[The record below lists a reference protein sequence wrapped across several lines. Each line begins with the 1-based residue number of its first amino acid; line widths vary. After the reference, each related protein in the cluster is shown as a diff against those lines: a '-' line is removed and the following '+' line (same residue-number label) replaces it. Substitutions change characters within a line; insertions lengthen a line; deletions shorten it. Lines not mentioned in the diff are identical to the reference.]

1 MKSAARQAVSR
12 NGSKLSG
19 VRAHV
24 SIARKQ
30 ASLICP
36 PRRDR
41 STACQPIELNPGEG
55 MPFYRFEDLESNY
68 LTPHLSTGK
77 APVIEGKYMYFCLL
91 HKDAGTGS
99 ELHYHP
105 NELLIFPLRG
115 KINAIVGKDRR
126 VVSPGTFVHA
136 PAYARHSMRATEDGP
151 CQYLYIKDKTWTVVG
166 LAEDEA
172 VPDKA
177 MTVEEVNR
185 KYRVGDRD
193 RHQKA
198 EGQSQAIIEGL
209 HVCYYPILEN
219 LDAPRSSA
227 RHVNWIEGERLA
239 FAFFEVPTG
248 HAEPE
253 TKASREMFAY
263 VLSGNIEAQANGERK
278 AMGAGDIVH
287 IPRAASYRLQVAS
300 PYARY
305 VMVCSTPYLEQ
316 RIDTMTPEEAEQA
329 HVNMKPN

>member
-1 MKSAARQAVSR
+1 
-12 NGSKLSG
+12 
-19 VRAHV
+19 
-24 SIARKQ
+24 
-30 ASLICP
+30 
-36 PRRDR
+36 
-41 STACQPIELNPGEG
+41 

-105 NELLIFPLRG
+105 NELLIFPVRG

-136 PAYARHSMRATEDGP
+136 PAYARHSMRATEDAH

-172 VPDKA
+172 VPEEA

-185 KYRVGDRD
+185 KYNVGDRD

-198 EGQSQAIIEGL
+198 EGKSQAIIEGVN
-209 HVCYYPILEN
+209 VCYYPIVDT
-219 LDAPRSSA
+219 LDAPRYSA
-227 RHVNWIEGERLA
+227 RRVNWIEGERLA
-239 FAFFEVPTG
+239 FGFFEIPQG
-248 HAEPE
+248 YDEPR
-253 TKASREMFAY
+253 TTASREMFVY
-263 VLSGNIEAQANGERK
+263 VLSGKIEAQADSERK
-278 AMGAGDIVH
+278 TAGAGDIIH
-287 IPRAASYRLQVAS
+287 IPRHMPYRLQVVS
-300 PYARY
+300 PFARY
-305 VMVCSTPYLEQ
+305 VLVCSTPYLEQ
-316 RIDTMTPEEAEQA
+316 RIDNMSPDEAEQA
-329 HVNMKPN
+329 RVNMKPN

>member
-1 MKSAARQAVSR
+1 
-12 NGSKLSG
+12 
-19 VRAHV
+19 
-24 SIARKQ
+24 
-30 ASLICP
+30 
-36 PRRDR
+36 
-41 STACQPIELNPGEG
+41 

-105 NELLIFPLRG
+105 NELLIFPVRG

-136 PAYARHSMRATEDGP
+136 PAYARHSMRATEDAH

-172 VPDKA
+172 VPEKA

-185 KYRVGDRD
+185 KYNVGDRD

-198 EGQSQAIIEGL
+198 EGKSQAIIEGVN
-209 HVCYYPILEN
+209 VCYYPIVDT
-219 LDAPRSSA
+219 LDAPRYSA
-227 RHVNWIEGERLA
+227 RRVNWIEGERLA
-239 FAFFEVPTG
+239 FGFFEIPQG
-248 HAEPE
+248 YDEPRM
-253 TKASREMFAY
+253 TASREMFVY
-263 VLSGNIEAQANGERK
+263 VLSGKIEAQADSERK
-278 AMGAGDIVH
+278 TTGAGDIIH
-287 IPRAASYRLQVAS
+287 IPRHMPYRLQVVS
-300 PYARY
+300 PFARY
-305 VMVCSTPYLEQ
+305 VLVCSTPYLEQ
-316 RIDTMTPEEAEQA
+316 RIDNMSPDEAEQA
-329 HVNMKPN
+329 RVNMKPN